1 MRYHF
6 VEHLV
11 NVRGLANAVVV
22 SHCSSPLPTPMP
34 LSPPVA
40 LLPSCAAW
48 QPRHP
53 IVVAQQ
59 PLNHVEDRVQGER
72 RNEGRKNHVEDREQG
87 ERTSEEAGSL
97 VAYHVNI
104 YINKDNGSLDL
115 VEWWSEKK
123 TQLYT
128 LQFRGATMLTLLKK
142 NLYRLAQF

>member
-1 MRYHF
+1 
-6 VEHLV
+6 
-11 NVRGLANAVVV
+11 
-22 SHCSSPLPTPMP
+22 MP

-59 PLNHVEDRVQGER
+59 PLNHVEDREQGER

-104 YINKDNGSLDL
+104 YINKDNGSLDI
-115 VEWWSEKK
+115 VERWSEKK
-123 TQLYT
+123 NPALHPTVSWSNY
-128 LQFRGATMLTLLKK
+128 ANSALKK